1 MQEDLSQLA
10 SELREETCPQRVL
23 DEVERQISKSAP
35 IRLRLRLALF
45 GAVAGFVLVGC
56 LIIWLWQV
64 NESARPRPQVALVEH
79 PKPNRAQVANQA
91 EFALGFMG
99 SVLLDASAHSE
110 KIISDRA
117 VPPLRNSIEIARNK
131 IIHQIPL

>member
-10 SELREETCPQRVL
+10 RELRKETCPRRVL

-35 IRLRLRLALF
+35 IRLRLALF
-45 GAVAGFVLVGC
+45 CAVAGFVLVGC

-64 NESARPRPQVALVEH
+64 NKNARPRVALVEH
-79 PKPNRAQVANQA
+79 PKPDRAQVANEA
-91 EFALGFMG
+91 EIALSLMG

-131 IIHQIPL
+131 IVHRIQP